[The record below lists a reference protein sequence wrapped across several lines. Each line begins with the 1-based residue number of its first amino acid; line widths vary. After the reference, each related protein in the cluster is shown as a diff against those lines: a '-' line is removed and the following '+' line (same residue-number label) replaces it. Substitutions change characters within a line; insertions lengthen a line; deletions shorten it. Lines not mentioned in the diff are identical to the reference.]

1 MRRATLIISLTLA
14 VGIAGGVIGNQVLH
28 AQQEPIKFTTL
39 LKTDLAGIEGKEG
52 LIVLVELAPG
62 AASGKHTHPAHEL
75 AYTLEG
81 SATLEVEGK
90 PPVSMKAGGTSYQ
103 PPGQVHEVKNASQ
116 TAPFKALLVF
126 ISDKG
131 QPLTIPVK

>member
-1 MRRATLIISLTLA
+1 MRQTALMLSLTLA
-14 VGIAGGVIGNQVLH
+14 VGITAGVIGNQVLH

-39 LKTDLAGIEGKEG
+39 LKTNLAGIEGKEAYV
-52 LIVLVELAPG
+52 ILVELAPG

-81 SATLEVEGK
+81 SATLEMEGK
-90 PPVSMKAGGTSYQ
+90 PPVSLKTGGTSYQ

-126 ISDKG
+126 VAEKG
-131 QPLTIPVK
+131 QPLTVPTK